1 MQLPVDIGALLEEAV
16 NVEAAR
22 ATPLSV
28 SVYVD
33 ETAPGDVAAHVRQAF
48 ASASDT
54 ARVSLIY
61 LDGREFAPS
70 SGDDMA
76 CIVAGLDENVGAYAR
91 ACRKAGVPAMVV
103 TTLPQLV
110 GAIAKAAGCAIPEAD
125 IVAPKLTAKVYEHVS
140 TAAGQGPAITASWGA
155 PKPPENGDVGI
166 YEPIELIDDARATLD
181 ARMGQWVCAAC
192 RAKRLAFAQA
202 FPFVRRPLAL
212 ETVNATAVQN
222 AGVGLLF
229 LIPGA
234 DLPVMTLNQAKM
246 LLQIAAAY
254 GQSIDAGR
262 VRELAALV
270 GGAFACRAVARRL
283 AAAVPVLGWAVR
295 AAVGYSGTFAMGH
308 AAVEF
313 YEGGPTVA
321 KFAEYVSAA
330 RDKAIAAAAK
340 QAAGAAA
347 DNGAAA
353 VEAVR
358 VGGAALPVQGVFIL
372 RAATPPDAVKAPD
385 EAHHYELAGW
395 GGDYSSITADAEFT
409 ARYTA
414 IPHTEAVDKAV
425 EPTCTKTGLTEG
437 MHCSVCNA
445 VLVEQNAVPA
455 KGHTEV
461 VDKAVEPTCT
471 ETGLTE
477 GKHCSVCNKVLVK
490 QDLVRGMV
498 SDESELI
505 TIFYGADT
513 PEADAKAL
521 LEKFGEMFPDCDV
534 EVHDGGQPLYY
545 YMFSVE

>member
-103 TTLPQLV
+103 TWRSRSWWGLSPRRPV
-110 GAIAKAAGCAIPEAD
+110 APSPRRASR
-125 IVAPKLTAKVYEHVS
+125 APKLTAKVYEHVS

-212 ETVNATAVQN
+212 ETVSATSVQN

-246 LLQIAAAY
+246 LLQIAVAY

-270 GGAFACRAVARRL
+270 GGAFACRAVARQL
-283 AAAVPVLGWAVR
+283 AAAVPVLGWAVK
-295 AAVGYSGTFAMGH
+295 AAVGYSGTLAMGR

-340 QAAGAAA
+340 QAAGADKVHMRCRRGGRAPEGNRCGRGPA
-347 DNGAAA
+347 GPYFPTLTLFPRGVTVDRSVAAA
-353 VEAVR
+353 RAAACQR
-358 VGGAALPVQGVFIL
+358 RKTGALP
-372 RAATPPDAVKAPD
+372 
-385 EAHHYELAGW
+385 
-395 GGDYSSITADAEFT
+395 
-409 ARYTA
+409 
-414 IPHTEAVDKAV
+414 
-425 EPTCTKTGLTEG
+425 EP
-437 MHCSVCNA
+437 
-445 VLVEQNAVPA
+445 
-455 KGHTEV
+455 
-461 VDKAVEPTCT
+461 
-471 ETGLTE
+471 
-477 GKHCSVCNKVLVK
+477 
-490 QDLVRGMV
+490 
-498 SDESELI
+498 
-505 TIFYGADT
+505 
-513 PEADAKAL
+513 
-521 LEKFGEMFPDCDV
+521 
-534 EVHDGGQPLYY
+534 
-545 YMFSVE
+545 

>member
-16 NVEAAR
+16 SVEAAR

-246 LLQIAAAY
+246 LLQIAVAY
-254 GQSIDAGR
+254 GQSIYAGR
-262 VRELAALV
+262 VR
-270 GGAFACRAVARRL
+270 
-283 AAAVPVLGWAVR
+283 
-295 AAVGYSGTFAMGH
+295 
-308 AAVEF
+308 
-313 YEGGPTVA
+313 
-321 KFAEYVSAA
+321 
-330 RDKAIAAAAK
+330 
-340 QAAGAAA
+340 
-347 DNGAAA
+347 
-353 VEAVR
+353 
-358 VGGAALPVQGVFIL
+358 
-372 RAATPPDAVKAPD
+372 
-385 EAHHYELAGW
+385 
-395 GGDYSSITADAEFT
+395 
-409 ARYTA
+409 
-414 IPHTEAVDKAV
+414 
-425 EPTCTKTGLTEG
+425 
-437 MHCSVCNA
+437 
-445 VLVEQNAVPA
+445 
-455 KGHTEV
+455 
-461 VDKAVEPTCT
+461 
-471 ETGLTE
+471 
-477 GKHCSVCNKVLVK
+477 
-490 QDLVRGMV
+490 
-498 SDESELI
+498 
-505 TIFYGADT
+505 
-513 PEADAKAL
+513 
-521 LEKFGEMFPDCDV
+521 
-534 EVHDGGQPLYY
+534 
-545 YMFSVE
+545 

>member
-16 NVEAAR
+16 SVEAAR

-125 IVAPKLTAKVYEHVS
+125 IVAPK
-140 TAAGQGPAITASWGA
+140 
-155 PKPPENGDVGI
+155 PPENGDVGI

-212 ETVNATAVQN
+212 ETVNATSVQN

-270 GGAFACRAVARRL
+270 GGAFVCRAVARQL
-283 AAAVPVLGWAVR
+283 AAAVPVLGWAVK
-295 AAVGYSGTFAMGH
+295 AAVGYSGTLAMGR

-358 VGGAALPVQGVFIL
+358 QKATDAAAGL
-372 RAATPPDAVKAPD
+372 RARI
-385 EAHHYELAGW
+385 
-395 GGDYSSITADAEFT
+395 S
-409 ARYTA
+409 R
-414 IPHTEAVDKAV
+414 
-425 EPTCTKTGLTEG
+425 
-437 MHCSVCNA
+437 
-445 VLVEQNAVPA
+445 
-455 KGHTEV
+455 
-461 VDKAVEPTCT
+461 
-471 ETGLTE
+471 
-477 GKHCSVCNKVLVK
+477 
-490 QDLVRGMV
+490 R
-498 SDESELI
+498 
-505 TIFYGADT
+505 
-513 PEADAKAL
+513 
-521 LEKFGEMFPDCDV
+521 
-534 EVHDGGQPLYY
+534 
-545 YMFSVE
+545 

>member
-76 CIVAGLDENVGAYAR
+76 CIVAGLDESVGAYAR
-91 ACRKAGVPAMVV
+91 TCRKAGVPAMVV

-212 ETVNATAVQN
+212 ETVNATSVQN

-270 GGAFACRAVARRL
+270 GGAFACRAVARQL
-283 AAAVPVLGWAVR
+283 AAAVPVLGWAVK
-295 AAVGYSGTFAMGH
+295 AAVGYSGTLAMGR

-330 RDKAIAAAAK
+330 RDKVIAAAAK

-358 VGGAALPVQGVFIL
+358 QKATDAAAGL
-372 RAATPPDAVKAPD
+372 RARI
-385 EAHHYELAGW
+385 
-395 GGDYSSITADAEFT
+395 S
-409 ARYTA
+409 R
-414 IPHTEAVDKAV
+414 
-425 EPTCTKTGLTEG
+425 
-437 MHCSVCNA
+437 
-445 VLVEQNAVPA
+445 
-455 KGHTEV
+455 
-461 VDKAVEPTCT
+461 
-471 ETGLTE
+471 
-477 GKHCSVCNKVLVK
+477 
-490 QDLVRGMV
+490 R
-498 SDESELI
+498 
-505 TIFYGADT
+505 
-513 PEADAKAL
+513 
-521 LEKFGEMFPDCDV
+521 
-534 EVHDGGQPLYY
+534 
-545 YMFSVE
+545 

>member
-212 ETVNATAVQN
+212 ETVNATSVQN

-254 GQSIDAGR
+254 RAVHRRRARARACRPGGRR
-262 VRELAALV
+262 VRMPCGRAPADSCRAGARV
-270 GGAFACRAVARRL
+270 GREGRGGLFGHARHGACRRRVLRRRPYGGEVRRVRFDRAR
-283 AAAVPVLGWAVR
+283 
-295 AAVGYSGTFAMGH
+295 
-308 AAVEF
+308 
-313 YEGGPTVA
+313 
-321 KFAEYVSAA
+321 
-330 RDKAIAAAAK
+330 
-340 QAAGAAA
+340 
-347 DNGAAA
+347 
-353 VEAVR
+353 
-358 VGGAALPVQGVFIL
+358 
-372 RAATPPDAVKAPD
+372 
-385 EAHHYELAGW
+385 
-395 GGDYSSITADAEFT
+395 
-409 ARYTA
+409 
-414 IPHTEAVDKAV
+414 
-425 EPTCTKTGLTEG
+425 
-437 MHCSVCNA
+437 
-445 VLVEQNAVPA
+445 
-455 KGHTEV
+455 
-461 VDKAVEPTCT
+461 
-471 ETGLTE
+471 
-477 GKHCSVCNKVLVK
+477 
-490 QDLVRGMV
+490 
-498 SDESELI
+498 
-505 TIFYGADT
+505 
-513 PEADAKAL
+513 
-521 LEKFGEMFPDCDV
+521 
-534 EVHDGGQPLYY
+534 
-545 YMFSVE
+545 